1 MSHNNSYICS
11 CGNLGFLYV
20 YSMTG
25 AQNLLVV
32 VGLQPSNFILIL
44 IMKNLM
50 NLMNE
55 VVTFL
60 QDN

>member
-1 MSHNNSYICS
+1 MSHNNSYICN

-25 AQNLLVV
+25 TQNLLVV

-44 IMKNLM
+44 IVKNLM